1 MGWVQS
7 LDGELKICH
16 AMQCS
21 QNINLKSFFKK
32 VSVKLTELDST
43 IPVLNCTLSCVL
55 SVTLILSVFTT
66 SK

>member
-21 QNINLKSFFKK
+21 KKINLKSFFKK

-55 SVTLILSVFTT
+55 SVALTLSVFTT